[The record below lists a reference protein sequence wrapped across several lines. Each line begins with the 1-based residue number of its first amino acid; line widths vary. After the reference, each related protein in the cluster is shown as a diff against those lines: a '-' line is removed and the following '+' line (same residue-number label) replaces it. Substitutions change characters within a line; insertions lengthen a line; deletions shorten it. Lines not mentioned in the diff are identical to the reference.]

1 MCPNILASGFR
12 HLTFSEFKGLN
23 SPDKGRSGWL
33 CDPQVISFVSV
44 EISFVSCTKVRI
56 YKKKKGAKIDV
67 GLTNRQTPLN
77 FTERVQSIQGLRIQK
92 WDHNGLLLLII
103 ASLICRL
110 S

>member
-56 YKKKKGAKIDV
+56 YKKKKGSK
-67 GLTNRQTPLN
+67 NRCRPNKQTDTPELYR
-77 FTERVQSIQGLRIQK
+77 ESSIHTRITDSEMGSQ
-92 WDHNGLLLLII
+92 WA
-103 ASLICRL
+103 ASADYCFFDFPT
-110 S
+110 